1 MTDHQQDDRRGDD
14 HGITR
19 RVALGSGLAAAVGAG
34 VMSTSASAG
43 PLAAR
48 GAKTPKAANVGRV
61 TVFNCFNEPIR
72 NLAVGGHAVG
82 TIDGWSDGRAGRP
95 PRYTPA
101 SLTVA
106 RSRNPEAETFGVGDN
121 PVIIPWESFTGST
134 YIKIPDPTRS
144 PISLEDDLLLFV
156 GTNQVTMLT
165 TRGIALATFQVDPRG
180 H

>member
-48 GAKTPKAANVGRV
+48 GAKPPKAANGSRV
-61 TVFNCFNEPIR
+61 TVFNCYNEPI
-72 NLAVGGHAVG
+72 LDLEVGGREVG
-82 TIDGWSDGRAGRP
+82 TIEGWSDGRAGQP

-106 RSRNPEAETFGVGDN
+106 RSRYPAAKTFGIGDN
-121 PVIIPWESFTGST
+121 QVMIPWQSFTGST
-134 YIKIPDPTRS
+134 KITIPSASDS
-144 PISLEDDLLLFV
+144 PISLDDDLLLFV
-156 GTNQVTMLT
+156 STNQVTMLT
-165 TRGIALATFQVDPRG
+165 TRGRTLDTFRVELRN
-180 H
+180 